1 MLIKQIYS
9 MVVCFVTTIVMLV
22 TLALTFKE
30 FITLSLPEYTNEQL
44 VKYSTNEQYL
54 SLKSFK
60 YEELK
65 NLSPRELEELRIK
78 DRNEYIE
85 IIKARAISTVTNCL
99 IWMIISL
106 GFFIV
111 HWKIYKNTQKQ

>member
-1 MLIKQIYS
+1 M
-9 MVVCFVTTIVMLV
+9 
-22 TLALTFKE
+22 
-30 FITLSLPEYTNEQL
+30 
-44 VKYSTNEQYL
+44 
-54 SLKSFK
+54 
-60 YEELK
+60 
-65 NLSPRELEELRIK
+65 SPRELEELRIK